1 MIFLK
6 QRTRTYAWLFGVNL
20 FISAFTFGGGYIV
33 VPMVRRYFVQKKR
46 CFTEEEL
53 MSMAAIAQSS
63 PGAIAINLS
72 ALAGYQVA
80 GLGGVL
86 VSCVAAILPPLLI
99 LGAVSAFYR
108 VFIANAVVAAVLKG
122 MEAGVAALMVDL
134 IVDMCAMIV
143 KEKSA
148 FLTAMIPVAFLAN
161 FVFQIGA
168 VYVLLA
174 CCLLCI
180 ARAVWKRRGVQ

>member
-1 MIFLK
+1 M
-6 QRTRTYAWLFGVNL
+6 FGVNL

-46 CFTEEEL
+46 CFTEEDL
-53 MSMAAIAQSS
+53 VAIAQSS

-122 MEAGVAALMVDL
+122 MEAGVAALIVDL
-134 IVDMCAMIV
+134 IVDMCAIIV

-161 FVFQIGA
+161 FFFQIGA
-168 VYVLLA
+168 VYILLA

>member
-1 MIFLK
+1 
-6 QRTRTYAWLFGVNL
+6 
-20 FISAFTFGGGYIV
+20 
-33 VPMVRRYFVQKKR
+33 
-46 CFTEEEL
+46 
-53 MSMAAIAQSS
+53 MAAIAQSS

-86 VSCVAAILPPLLI
+86 VSCVAALLPPLLI

-134 IVDMCAMIV
+134 IVDTV
-143 KEKSA
+143 SYTHLTFRRPWSA
-148 FLTAMIPVAFLAN
+148 ETMRRVSSSWAHMASTWAL
-161 FVFQIGA
+161 
-168 VYVLLA
+168 
-174 CCLLCI
+174 
-180 ARAVWKRRGVQ
+180 KRRTISLTPSV